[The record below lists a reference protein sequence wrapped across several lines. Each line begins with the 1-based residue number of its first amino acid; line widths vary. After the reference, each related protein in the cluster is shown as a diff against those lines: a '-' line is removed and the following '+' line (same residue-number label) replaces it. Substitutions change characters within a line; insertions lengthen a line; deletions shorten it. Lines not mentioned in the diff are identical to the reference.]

1 MVKSFAPSGRE
12 LAGTTAS
19 WSSCP
24 RSCST
29 ACPTRTSRPSWP
41 ILSLDP
47 VENETPK
54 FQPSLPG
61 RLLLSF
67 ATKPPDR
74 IASPVS
80 APPRGPTAEY
90 GEYLA
95 NSVSPCAACH
105 TPRVRGEIDR
115 DRLWSGGEAFDVG
128 ENTIYSSN
136 LTPDVE
142 TGIGSW
148 TDEEFF
154 RAINTGVNPQGE
166 PLLLPMPW
174 PQLRNMTDDD
184 LRAIRLHIQSIPPIR
199 NEVKKNEIGE

>member
-1 MVKSFAPSGRE
+1 
-12 LAGTTAS
+12 
-19 WSSCP
+19 
-24 RSCST
+24 
-29 ACPTRTSRPSWP
+29 
-41 ILSLDP
+41 
-47 VENETPK
+47 
-54 FQPSLPG
+54 
-61 RLLLSF
+61 
-67 ATKPPDR
+67 
-74 IASPVS
+74 
-80 APPRGPTAEY
+80 
-90 GEYLA
+90 
-95 NSVSPCAACH
+95 
-105 TPRVRGEIDR
+105 
-115 DRLWSGGEAFDVG
+115 LWSGGEAFDVG

-184 LRAIRLHIQSIPPIR
+184 LRAIRLHIQGIPPIR